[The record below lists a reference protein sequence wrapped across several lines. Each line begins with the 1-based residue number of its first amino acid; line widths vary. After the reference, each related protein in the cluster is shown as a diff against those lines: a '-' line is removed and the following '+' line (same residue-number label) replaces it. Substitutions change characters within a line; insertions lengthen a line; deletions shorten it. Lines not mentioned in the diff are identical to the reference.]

1 MSDLY
6 QRPQR
11 SGGGGSG
18 GPFGNGQK
26 IFAYVGAAV
35 LTFFIAP
42 QLFGLTIDSVQDYA
56 ETNYGF
62 SGGLISF
69 FWGIAIGLISFGGT
83 TLALSAIPSVSIQA
97 IMRFFRGY

>member
-1 MSDLY
+1 MQDPY

-11 SGGGGSG
+11 GGGS
-18 GPFGNGQK
+18 PFGNGQK
-26 IFAYVGAAV
+26 MFAYVGAAI
-35 LTFFIAP
+35 LTFFLAP
-42 QLFGLTIDSVQDYA
+42 QLFGLTIDGVQNYA
-56 ETNYGF
+56 DTSYGF

-69 FWGIAIGLISFGGT
+69 FWGVAIGLITFGGT